1 MDLGPVF
8 GRTASRLL
16 RRTPQAHKVGTEHPE
31 LLRSP
36 GSHALGQNFDLLAR
50 ALAAGL
56 SRRQAFVQLGG
67 FIVAD
72 LIGCSVRVAPP
83 AAQAAVCPAELAQCY
98 DTAQQDYGNCLND
111 CPAKSSA
118 CRARCAAELGNEK
131 RDCDANYACSSGMIC
146 CGGSCTDPA
155 DPNNCGSCGNIC
167 YPSPGG
173 SMCCRGVCH
182 YCPEGPPGLVIRV
195 CTDQAEQCY
204 CNCAALGGNNG
215 LQNCQC
221 NGVCKDLRD
230 DPQNCGQC
238 FRSETPPGGVGGEWK
253 CCNGTPTPIVDDPI
267 NCGDCGIVC
276 FGGANPKCCD
286 FKCVDASSDPLNCGD
301 CGRPCPAPG
310 RCVNGVC
317 ECPAPPWKKCSGI
330 CVDTS
335 ISQLNCGSCGN
346 ACLPGETCCSG
357 VCACNCTTGEKCS
370 PIETCCSGT
379 CANLSMDSSNC
390 GACGQVCHVA
400 AGSASSPGVN
410 IVLGQCVGGSCIC
423 PPNLRPA
430 WPDWNGFLVCC
441 PTINFSTM
449 SWCLSNGQPACVD
462 LNTDPNH
469 CGKCGHQCPTGQVCL
484 GGRCHCPATEQE
496 CGKTANGDSIC
507 CAPGL
512 DCCNGQCVNTQTDA
526 ANCGACGV
534 SCGSGNC
541 VHGVCQCPP
550 GTACRAG
557 CCTDP
562 AHPVCASASWSPVPW
577 CCPAGYVSACP
588 ATPRLPY
595 VYCCEPGTICCSAG
609 CCRP

>member
-98 DTAQQDYGNCLND
+98 VTAQQDYGNCLND

-195 CTDQAEQCY
+195 CTDQISQCD

-221 NGVCKDLRD
+221 NGVCKNLAD

-267 NCGDCGIVC
+267 HCGDCVTVC
-276 FGGANPKCCD
+276 SGKIPRCCS
-286 FKCVDASSDPLNCGD
+286 FHCVDAASDPQNCGE
-301 CGRPCPAPG
+301 CGKPCPPSG
-310 RCVNGVC
+310 TCVNGVC
-317 ECPAPPWKKCSGI
+317 ECPPEPWKKCSGI

-346 ACLPGETCCSG
+346 ACLPGETCCSSA
-357 VCACNCTTGEKCS
+357 CACNCTTGEKCS
-370 PIETCCSGT
+370 PIETCCSGK
-379 CANLSMDSSNC
+379 CANTQTDVANC
-390 GACGQVCHVA
+390 GGCGQECWVAIGHGELTHGVCVGRQCHCPGNLIPVPGAFFDSAQVCCAPSTPNWCPRSAICTNISNDPNNCGECDHICPAGQVCV
-400 AGSASSPGVN
+400 S
-410 IVLGQCVGGSCIC
+410 
-423 PPNLRPA
+423 
-430 WPDWNGFLVCC
+430 
-441 PTINFSTM
+441 
-449 SWCLSNGQPACVD
+449 
-462 LNTDPNH
+462 
-469 CGKCGHQCPTGQVCL
+469 
-484 GGRCHCPATEQE
+484 GRCECPVTEQQ
-496 CGKTANGDSIC
+496 CGTTTNGDPIC
-507 CAPGL
+507 CAP
-512 DCCNGQCVNTQTDA
+512 DEECCKDRCVNTQTDP

-534 SCGSGNC
+534 NCGSGNC
-541 VHGVCQCPP
+541 VDRVCQCPP
-550 GTACRAG
+550 GTGCGDRG

-562 AHPVCASASWSPVPW
+562 TLPVCLPASYYPGGFV
-577 CCPAGYVSACP
+577 CGRAGCVLACP
-588 ATPRLPY
+588 PPPGYPY
-595 VYCCEPGTICCSAG
+595 PTGYCCGPGLICCSDG
-609 CCRP
+609 CCPP